1 MKTSA
6 TQVKIK
12 LLHPYA
18 KIPTRKYEGDAGYD
32 LYSVEDKVIPPWEIA
47 EVHTGIAIEIPKGFY
62 AEIHSRSGLR
72 RKGIVPPVG
81 IIDQGY
87 RGDLRVIL
95 YNFTGKAY
103 SIKKGDRIAQL
114 ILKPRIEVSFLQVD
128 QLSPSERSNHG
139 FGSTG
144 K

>member
-1 MKTSA
+1 MI
-6 TQVKIK
+6 VKIK
-12 LLHPYA
+12 LLHPLA
-18 KIPTRKYEGDAGYD
+18 KIPTRKYPGDAGYD
-32 LYSVEDKVIPPWEIA
+32 LYSVECKTIPPRSIA
-47 EVHTGIAIEIPKGFY
+47 EVQTGIAIELPKGYY

-81 IIDQGY
+81 IIDEDY

-95 YNFTGKAY
+95 YNFTDEPY
-103 SIKKGDRIAQL
+103 QVNIGDRIAQL
-114 ILKPRIEVSFLQVD
+114 IIKPRVEADFKQVNV
-128 QLSPSERSNHG
+128 LSESERGNHG